1 MIMCASHGCLELIRY
16 PGPVTPGEAVLLCPS
31 EVSST
36 IKAWGPLDYV
46 IGTNWSSVMCNVLC

>member
-1 MIMCASHGCLELIRY
+1 MAAQNWRIELLRY
-16 PGPVTPGEAVLLCPS
+16 PGPVTPGEAALLCLS